1 MTREHLY
8 WCRGL
13 LRHICMK
20 WHGLESSN
28 AASFWQTTG
37 NSCRL
42 ALVIRMLRHRERLS
56 IRMVGRMTANGSKNA
71 SSALEPQSL
80 PPEEL
85 IFGSSAAMQQI
96 RQKVDKVCRT
106 NLTILI
112 EGEGGSGKEVLA
124 RWVHLHSPWGSGP
137 FVRVN
142 CAAVPGTLLE
152 SELFGYQAGAFTGAY
167 TSKPGRVELAR
178 NGTLFLSEIS
188 EFGLGLQAKLLQFL
202 QDGHFTRIGDHEERY
217 AEARVICATN
227 RNLEQDVDAG
237 TFRRDLFYRINTIRI
252 RMPRLAERR
261 EDIIPLSE
269 YFRCQFNAR
278 FQRVTPAPAREFCQ
292 LLETREWRGNIRELE
307 NRVARYVILGAN
319 DDIDDGSSE
328 RRTRSTSLPL
338 AADGTLPFK
347 RLAKEAA
354 RQMERKLILR
364 ALEANHWNRR
374 RTAEVLKIS
383 YRALIN
389 KIREAGLARKNGR
402 RGNGMP
408 TQSGSD
414 LIGKGSL
421 PGD

>member
-1 MTREHLY
+1 
-8 WCRGL
+8 
-13 LRHICMK
+13 
-20 WHGLESSN
+20 
-28 AASFWQTTG
+28 
-37 NSCRL
+37 
-42 ALVIRMLRHRERLS
+42 MLRHRERLG
-56 IRMVGRMTANGSKNA
+56 IRMVGRMTANASKNA
-71 SSALEPQSL
+71 SSALAFQST

-85 IFGSSAAMQQI
+85 IFGSSAAMRQI
-96 RQKVDKVCRT
+96 RQKLDKVCPT

-112 EGEGGSGKEVLA
+112 EGEGGTGKEVLA
-124 RWVHLHSPWGSGP
+124 RWVHVHSPWRSGP

-167 TSKPGRVELAR
+167 TSKPGRVELAQ

-188 EFGLGLQAKLLQFL
+188 EFSLGLQAKMLQFL
-202 QDGHFTRIGDHEERY
+202 QDGHFTRIGDHEDRHSET
-217 AEARVICATN
+217 RVICATN
-227 RNLEQDVDAG
+227 RNLEQEVDAG
-237 TFRRDLFYRINTIRI
+237 TFRPDLFYRINAIRF

-261 EDIIPLSE
+261 EDIIALTE

-278 FQRVTPAPAREFCQ
+278 FQRSTPAPAKEFCQ

-307 NRVARYVILGAN
+307 NRVARYVILGTE
-319 DDIDDGSSE
+319 DDFIDEPVE
-328 RRTRSTSLPL
+328 RRTPATTLPF
-338 AADGTLPFK
+338 APDGTLPFK

-402 RGNGMP
+402 RGNGTP
-408 TQSGSD
+408 TQSDSR
-414 LIGKGSL
+414 LLEKGG
-421 PGD
+421 PPAD